1 MYTPTR
7 CIQQLST
14 LRRTLPT
21 RQAFVSPKCCG
32 TLQCAHHFSRMRGR
46 VHFGE
51 FGPGILSGPN
61 LQSAPRFCKVRR
73 QSVRV
78 RGGFLQ
84 SAHFAEMRGA
94 GLVKSR
100 VFPKTP
106 AQFLIAHACHLREMR
121 SVAFF
126 RKRACRFW
134 EKGRCRCRN
143 SEEADFRENACIEI
157 LKMDE
162 VGFFL

>member
-1 MYTPTR
+1 MLTSMYTPTR

-21 RQAFVSPKCCG
+21 RQAFVSPKCCR

-51 FGPGILSGPN
+51 FGPGIFSGPN

-73 QSVRV
+73 QSLRV

-84 SAHFAEMRGA
+84 SAHFAEKRGA
-94 GLVKSR
+94 GFRKSR
-100 VFPKTP
+100 VFPK
-106 AQFLIAHACHLREMR
+106 AHASSPKNARAPLWRNELRR
-121 SVAFF
+121 CLQ
-126 RKRACRFW
+126 KRACRFW
-134 EKGRCRCRN
+134 EKGRCQ
-143 SEEADFRENACIEI
+143 I
-157 LKMDE
+157 
-162 VGFFL
+162 

>member
-1 MYTPTR
+1 MLTSLYTPTR

-21 RQAFVSPKCCG
+21 RQAFVSPKCCR

-51 FGPGILSGPN
+51 FGPGIFSGPN

-73 QSVRV
+73 QSLRV

-84 SAHFAEMRGA
+84 SAHFAEKRGA
-94 GLVKSR
+94 GFVKSR
-100 VFPKTP
+100 VFSKAP
-106 AQFLIAHACHLREMR
+106 AQVLKTRARRFGETS
-121 SVAFF
+121 SVAVC

-143 SEEADFRENACIEI
+143 SER
-157 LKMDE
+157 
-162 VGFFL
+162 G

>member
-1 MYTPTR
+1 MSFYGFVYFSDVISFSAQHRKDADHHVFPCSFLVDVLTLL

-21 RQAFVSPKCCG
+21 RPAFVSPKCCR

-51 FGPGILSGPN
+51 FGPGIFSGPN

-73 QSVRV
+73 QSLRV

-84 SAHFAEMRGA
+84 SAHFAEKRGA
-94 GLVKSR
+94 GFVKSR
-100 VFPKTP
+100 VF
-106 AQFLIAHACHLREMR
+106 L
-121 SVAFF
+121 FF
-126 RKRACRFW
+126 STT
-134 EKGRCRCRN
+134 E
-143 SEEADFRENACIEI
+143 
-157 LKMDE
+157 
-162 VGFFL
+162 